1 MKNSIIHSTEGNK
14 YVQVKNERE
23 LHQLG
28 TESRTRASDKG
39 GSWKRIAVSPI
50 KRERNSSLQIQATK
64 I

>member
-23 LHQLG
+23 LHKLG
-28 TESRTRASDKG
+28 TESCTRASDKG
-39 GSWKRIAVSPI
+39 GSWKRIAFNPI
-50 KRERNSSLQIQATK
+50 KRVRNSSRQTQATK